1 MSAPNVRLAV
11 AEKADLISVPTGK
24 LHDTVAVAVENA
36 DAERESRLVREVLEE
51 VRGGSRGAS
60 GRQDVGE
67 AAEEGR
73 VERLVIGAGLDGAA
87 AESLI
92 RGALNASTKVTVV
105 HGAAA
110 EALGEA
116 EGVAAILRY

>member
-1 MSAPNVRLAV
+1 MNAPNVKLAV
-11 AEKADLISVPTGK
+11 AEKADLISVPTGQ
-24 LHDTVAVAVENA
+24 LRETVAAAVENA
-36 DAERESRLVREVLEE
+36 DAERESRLVAAVLEE

-60 GRQDVGE
+60 GLQDVGE

-73 VERLVIGAGLDGAA
+73 VERLVIGAGLDAA
-87 AESLI
+87 ASESLI
-92 RGALNASTKVTVV
+92 RGALKGSSKITVV
-105 HGAAA
+105 HGPAA